1 MDLNED
7 RDDIETTY
15 DPPREF
21 SRVTGIPLST
31 LSKMRMRGNG
41 PPFVKIGRTI
51 RYPRRKGLKWMG
63 QHERRS
69 TVDRQSR
76 TSGNSPA

>member
-1 MDLNED
+1 MDDNND

-31 LSKMRMRGNG
+31 LSKMRMR
-41 PPFVKIGRTI
+41 VKVFGKQRGLTSQK
-51 RYPRRKGLKWMG
+51 RRRCRGMKPAAI
-63 QHERRS
+63 S
-69 TVDRQSR
+69 DRLGARELSLSQLT
-76 TSGNSPA
+76 TSP